1 MHIAKA
7 ETRQRINVFTSY
19 AKGVVISTLQTDR
32 NFGSTEEFL
41 KEFYCS
47 VLGLITTWNNVDVR
61 QSVHNDELS

>member
-1 MHIAKA
+1 MCL
-7 ETRQRINVFTSY
+7 QVNY
-19 AKGVVISTLQTDR
+19 AKGVVISTLQTVR
-32 NFGSTEEFL
+32 IFGSTEEFL

>member
-1 MHIAKA
+1 MCL
-7 ETRQRINVFTSY
+7 QVNY
-19 AKGVVISTLQTDR
+19 AKGVVISTLQTVR

-41 KEFYCS
+41 KEFYSS